1 MSDLLNKVKYPKEC
15 FGKIFVLNKNFKD
28 YFKGWILIEGNLH
41 QFLRNLQEE
50 IDYEWEFKKSFI
62 ENFLVYFIDITTNL
76 LVEVKDTKTLNL
88 LRRKDKIFIVLLD
101 KSHLVSDIKDIESL
115 YNWYI
120 EGLNNYDS

>member
-1 MSDLLNKVKYPKEC
+1 MSDQLNKVKYPKEC
-15 FGKIFVLNKNFKD
+15 FGKVFVLNKNLKD

-76 LVEVKDTKTLNL
+76 LVEVKDNKTLNL
-88 LRRKDKIFIVLLD
+88 IRRKDKIFIVLLD
-101 KSHLVSDIKDIESL
+101 KSHLVSDIKDIKSL

>member
-76 LVEVKDTKTLNL
+76 LVEVKDNKTLNL
-88 LRRKDKIFIVLLD
+88 IRRKDKIFIVLLD
-101 KSHLVSDIKDIESL
+101 KSHLVSDIKDIKSL

-120 EGLNNYDS
+120 EGLNNYDL

>member
-76 LVEVKDTKTLNL
+76 LVEVKDNKTLNL
-88 LRRKDKIFIVLLD
+88 IRRKDKIFIVLLD
-101 KSHLVSDIKDIESL
+101 KSHLIRDIKDNKTL